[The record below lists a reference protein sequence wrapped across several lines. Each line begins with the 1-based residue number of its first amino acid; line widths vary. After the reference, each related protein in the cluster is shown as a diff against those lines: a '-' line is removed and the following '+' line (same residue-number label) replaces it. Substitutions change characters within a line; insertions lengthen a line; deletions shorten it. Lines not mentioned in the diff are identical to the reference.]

1 MGALGIRNHFFSQ
14 HHSRDAGVS
23 AVPRPFPNRTYCKSW
38 GDGGMGVGALG
49 KRNPFFSTLA
59 SPADYIRPLNIDV
72 LSVEPFQEVSVRKIF
87 SQVANPQLQIVR
99 DVGIKV
105 NWRAAKMSGGGHR
118 DEGLYCE
125 IRKRPER
132 SA

>member
-1 MGALGIRNHFFSQ
+1 MEALGIRNHFFSH

-49 KRNPFFSTLA
+49 KRNHFFSTLA
-59 SPADYIRPLNIDV
+59 SPADQMYRPFDINV
-72 LSVEPFQEVSVRKIF
+72 LSAEPFRKVFVLKIF

-105 NWRAAKMSGGGHR
+105 RSAAKMSGGGHR